1 MFESLSERISATF
14 DRLTRKGVLTEAD
27 VARSMQDIRT
37 ALLDA
42 DVSLPVVKS
51 FIRSV
56 QRRATGQN
64 VLRSVSPGQL
74 VIKIVYDELVKV
86 LAGDGTQGGMK
97 ISNPPAVVMMVGLQ
111 GSGKTTTTAKLARRF
126 KERENRRVLMA
137 SLDTRR
143 PAAMEQLATL
153 GERIG
158 VETLPIIPDRD
169 PATIAQAAVH
179 AGRESGY
186 DIVLLDTAGRLHVND
201 EHMDEAK
208 AIRDVARPR
217 ETLLV
222 VDGLT
227 GQDAVNIARDFDSGL
242 GISGIVLTR
251 MDGDGRGGVA
261 LSMKAVTGK
270 TIRFIG
276 TGEKVADFDHFEPER
291 IANRILGMGD
301 IVSLVE
307 KATENF
313 EKAKTERAMKRLVA
327 GRMNFNDMKS
337 QFGSINK
344 MGGIA
349 GMARLLPG
357 GIGTKLTKSINQM
370 GEVGF
375 DHELALI
382 NSMTRMERAN
392 PHLINASRRKRIAR
406 GAGLEVKDV
415 NRLLKLH
422 RMMCDTGK
430 KLGRKGLAA
439 SMETAAD
446 QDSFTDILEKSP
458 GNPQVHPLHSA
469 FRKR

>member
-276 TGEKVADFDHFEPER
+276 PGEKVADFDHFEPER
-291 IANRILGMGD
+291 FANRIPGRGD
-301 IVSLVE
+301 IASLV
-307 KATENF
+307 
-313 EKAKTERAMKRLVA
+313 
-327 GRMNFNDMKS
+327 
-337 QFGSINK
+337 
-344 MGGIA
+344 
-349 GMARLLPG
+349 
-357 GIGTKLTKSINQM
+357 
-370 GEVGF
+370 
-375 DHELALI
+375 
-382 NSMTRMERAN
+382 
-392 PHLINASRRKRIAR
+392 
-406 GAGLEVKDV
+406 
-415 NRLLKLH
+415 
-422 RMMCDTGK
+422 
-430 KLGRKGLAA
+430 
-439 SMETAAD
+439 
-446 QDSFTDILEKSP
+446 
-458 GNPQVHPLHSA
+458 
-469 FRKR
+469 